1 MSAQVRRNIGHA
13 CVVLCVQLLLTGC
26 SGGSDSSSSVD
37 AATDNHAPTIT
48 GSPERQVATGKVYDF
63 RPSADDNDGDEL
75 SFKIA
80 NLPAWANFNRN
91 TGVLSG
97 VPAADDVGQYS
108 GIVISVSDGKDESSL
123 SAFGLNV
130 EEDEVSSSKSNP
142 GHYITMN
149 RFDNERDLLEAV
161 QQTGVR
167 GIQKRYYWKELEPSF
182 GNYDFSSVLEDLEL
196 VQSQG
201 KMLVVFVEDKT
212 FNGENPAP
220 AYLQSNF
227 TAENRHGGYTAIRWA
242 PYVALRFSLL
252 LEALGQSLDS
262 HSALE
267 GVAIQESALSF
278 DDSTLEAFGYSPE
291 AYRDALIDVL
301 TIASQEFSTSQVFWY
316 MNFLPQNQNYLN
328 DIAIAVAPYGIAIGG
343 PDVLPD
349 SAPLVTLTYPLYDN
363 FPAGTTLFNSIQYDS
378 YSHRHEDQ
386 SSATMYWTMDELF
399 EFARDDL
406 HVDYLFWTRKVA
418 RDPADSYMWFDALP
432 VIQRSPTF
440 NASSL

>member
-1 MSAQVRRNIGHA
+1 M
-13 CVVLCVQLLLTGC
+13 
-26 SGGSDSSSSVD
+26 
-37 AATDNHAPTIT
+37 
-48 GSPERQVATGKVYDF
+48 
-63 RPSADDNDGDEL
+63 
-75 SFKIA
+75 
-80 NLPAWANFNRN
+80 
-91 TGVLSG
+91 
-97 VPAADDVGQYS
+97 
-108 GIVISVSDGKDESSL
+108 
-123 SAFGLNV
+123 
-130 EEDEVSSSKSNP
+130 
-142 GHYITMN
+142 
-149 RFDNERDLLEAV
+149 
-161 QQTGVR
+161 
-167 GIQKRYYWKELEPSF
+167 
-182 GNYDFSSVLEDLEL
+182 
-196 VQSQG
+196 
-201 KMLVVFVEDKT
+201 
-212 FNGENPAP
+212 
-220 AYLQSNF
+220 
-227 TAENRHGGYTAIRWA
+227 
-242 PYVALRFSLL
+242 
-252 LEALGQSLDS
+252 
-262 HSALE
+262 
-267 GVAIQESALSF
+267 QESALSF